1 MRRALRVFGR
11 AGCGS
16 VFMTYHRKVNV
27 RFKKETEEKMRI
39 QVVEATIA
47 GPDPESNGNTAKSET
62 I

>member
-11 AGCGS
+11 AGCGP
-16 VFMTYHRKVNV
+16 VFMTYRRKVNV
-27 RFKKETEEKMRI
+27 RFRKETEENMRI

-47 GPDPESNGNTAKSET
+47 GPDPESNGNSET